1 MENLYCTT
9 CHNINHPN
17 IKIKHLNLFPNNNKI
32 LLIIKNW
39 DTWQHIACSHCSPKM
54 SHLSCKRQYI
64 YDLLKDEGIFCWFF
78 LSSKICCHLQLMSMQ
93 LVEYDYWYFS
103 YKCHLQLKI
112 SHMDQLQ
119 NGRFLLVVA
128 TFFGPRHT
136 QIHKKK
142 LNFLKETL
150 TLKMKWRE
158 KEKYWQRR
166 KIWNRLKGER
176 QES

>member
-17 IKIKHLNLFPNNNKI
+17 IKIKHLKLFPYNNKI

-54 SHLSCKRQYI
+54 SHLSCKWQYI
-64 YDLLKDEGIFCWFF
+64 YDLLKDEGVFCWFF
-78 LSSKICCHLQLMSMQ
+78 LSSKICCHLQL
-93 LVEYDYWYFS
+93 
-103 YKCHLQLKI
+103 KI
-112 SHMDQLQ
+112 NHMDQLQ
-119 NGRFLLVVA
+119 NGHFLLVVA
-128 TFFGPRHT
+128 TFFGLRHT

-150 TLKMKWRE
+150 TLKMEWKE

-176 QES
+176 QER